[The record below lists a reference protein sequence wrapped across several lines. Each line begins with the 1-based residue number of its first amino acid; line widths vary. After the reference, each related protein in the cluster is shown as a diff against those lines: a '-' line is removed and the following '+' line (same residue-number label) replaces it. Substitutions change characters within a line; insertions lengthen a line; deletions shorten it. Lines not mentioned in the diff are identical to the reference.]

1 MARICFS
8 RLVLSA
14 AFGGMA
20 SVSTAIAADMQA
32 PVHKALPVVAPFS
45 WTGFYVGAS
54 AGAGWTK
61 AKPGLS
67 AVNGA
72 DPLYDPPNIP
82 GLSAL
87 GSPGLSGAHGIVGGK
102 AGYNQQW
109 GNVVAGVE
117 GDISWFHFNKTVAT
131 AGNPFLSFGAGTA
144 AFSTTASTDWV
155 ATIRPRIGYAVDK
168 ALFYATGGAAIG
180 NVKYSNA
187 YVGFSPEGSGF
198 EFEAASV
205 SQTRVGWTAGAGIDY
220 AITPHWVVSGEYLHV
235 DLGSVSTSG
244 LVTTGNPSTA
254 TFNVSTKLRSD
265 IGRLGIAYKF

>member
-72 DPLYDPPNIP
+72 DLLYDPPNIP

-117 GDISWFHFNKTVAT
+117 GDISFPNYLPSNHVVSSAVTALSSAEERWDYVASLR
-131 AGNPFLSFGAGTA
+131 ARL
-144 AFSTTASTDWV
+144 
-155 ATIRPRIGYAVDK
+155 GYATGNW
-168 ALFYATGGAAIG
+168 LFYATGGAAFAGERFLSTPTGG
-180 NVKYSNA
+180 NEEKVLN
-187 YVGFSPEGSGF
+187 
-198 EFEAASV
+198 
-205 SQTRVGWTAGAGIDY
+205 TRLGWTAGGG
-220 AITPHWVVSGEYLHV
+220 VEG
-235 DLGSVSTSG
+235 G
-244 LVTTGNPSTA
+244 LVRVLGERA
-254 TFNVSTKLRSD
+254 AVEGHRGGLRVVGD
-265 IGRLGIAYKF
+265 ELDDRRPR